1 MPAINLTPKALEAVN
16 ELMAEDQLEISTR
29 LMDES
34 IDMLLTEQLPDSAEE
49 TIDIVKAYRRLG
61 KLFRTIQENRKEEQS

>member
-1 MPAINLTPKALEAVN
+1 MPAINLTPKALDAVN
-16 ELMAEDQLEISTR
+16 SLLAEDQLEISTR

-34 IDMLLTEQLPDSAEE
+34 IDMLLTEKMPETAEE

-61 KLFRTIQENRKEEQS
+61 KLFRTIQENRKEEQP